1 MLGLIAFMLIASSW
15 RFAADIAPGLIG

>member
-1 MLGLIAFMLIASSW
+1 MLRLIAFMLIASSW